1 MNNGDDEIVWREYT
15 IGGEDEEKL
24 TNEEETILHLIKEYL
39 VKEYG
44 EGNYTVKRG
53 NNFRNDTLLFI
64 YKDGKKIIDYKAFY
78 YMTFKG
84 LVLGKTYS
92 IDKLLEGAT
101 SYDNERYHLKGDT
114 IVDEKMEKELKEL
127 RERYYGKRQSKN

>member
-1 MNNGDDEIVWREYT
+1 MSDNDIVWKEYT
-15 IGGEDEEKL
+15 IGGEEEEKL
-24 TNEEETILHLIKEYL
+24 TNEEETILHLTKEYL

-44 EGNYTVKRG
+44 EGTYTIKRG

-78 YMTFKG
+78 YMAFKG

-92 IDKLLEGAT
+92 IDKLLEGVT
-101 SYDNERYHLKGDT
+101 SYDDERYHLKGDT

>member
-1 MNNGDDEIVWREYT
+1 MNNDDEIVWREYT
-15 IGGEDEEKL
+15 IGGEEEEKL
-24 TNEEETILHLIKEYL
+24 TNEEETILHLTKEYL

-92 IDKLLEGAT
+92 IDKLLEGVN
-101 SYDNERYHLKGDT
+101 SYDDERYYLKGDT
-114 IVDEKMEKELKEL
+114 IVDKQMEKGMKEL
-127 RERYYGKRQSKN
+127 RKRYYGKRQSKN

>member
-1 MNNGDDEIVWREYT
+1 MSDNDIVWKEYT
-15 IGGEDEEKL
+15 IGGEEEEKL
-24 TNEEETILHLIKEYL
+24 TNEEETILHLTKEYL

-44 EGNYTVKRG
+44 EGTYTVKRC
-53 NNFRNDTLLFI
+53 NNFRNDTFLFI

-84 LVLGKTYS
+84 LVLGKIYS
-92 IDKLLEGAT
+92 IDKLLEGVT
-101 SYDNERYHLKGDT
+101 SYDDERYHLKGDT

-127 RERYYGKRQSKN
+127 RERYYGKIPSKN

>member
-1 MNNGDDEIVWREYT
+1 MTDNDIVWREYT
-15 IGGEDEEKL
+15 IGGEEEEKL
-24 TNEEETILHLIKEYL
+24 TNDEETILHLTKEYL

-44 EGNYTVKRG
+44 ECNYTVKRG
-53 NNFRNDTLLFI
+53 NNFRNDTILFI
-64 YKDGKKIIDYKAFY
+64 YKDGKKIIDYKSFY

-92 IDKLLEGAT
+92 IDKLLEGVT
-101 SYDNERYHLKGDT
+101 SYDDERYHLKGDT

-127 RERYYGKRQSKN
+127 REIYYGKRQSKN

>member
-1 MNNGDDEIVWREYT
+1 MTDNDIVWREYT
-15 IGGEDEEKL
+15 IGGEEEEKL
-24 TNEEETILHLIKEYL
+24 TNEEETILHLTKEYL

-44 EGNYTVKRG
+44 EGNYNVKRG

-92 IDKLLEGAT
+92 IDKLLEGVT
-101 SYDNERYHLKGDT
+101 SYDDERYHLKGDT

-127 RERYYGKRQSKN
+127 RKRYYGKRQSKN

>member
-1 MNNGDDEIVWREYT
+1 MNNDNEIVWREYT
-15 IGGEDEEKL
+15 IGGEEEEKL
-24 TNEEETILHLIKEYL
+24 TNEEKTILHLTNEYL

-44 EGNYTVKRG
+44 EGTYTIKRG
-53 NNFRNDTLLFI
+53 NNFRNDTILFI

-92 IDKLLEGAT
+92 IDKLLEGVT
-101 SYDNERYHLKGDT
+101 SYDDERYHLKGDT

>member
-1 MNNGDDEIVWREYT
+1 MSDNDIVWREYT
-15 IGGEDEEKL
+15 IGGEEEEKL
-24 TNEEETILHLIKEYL
+24 TNEEETILHLAKEYL

-53 NNFRNDTLLFI
+53 KNFRNDTLLFI

-78 YMTFKG
+78 YMAFKG
-84 LVLGKTYS
+84 LALGKTYS

-101 SYDNERYHLKGDT
+101 YYDDERYYLKGDT
-114 IVDEKMEKELKEL
+114 IVDKKMEKQLKEL
-127 RERYYGKRQSKN
+127 RKRYYGKRQSKN

>member
-1 MNNGDDEIVWREYT
+1 MSDNDIVWREYT
-15 IGGEDEEKL
+15 IGGEEEEKL
-24 TNEEETILHLIKEYL
+24 TNEEETILHLTKEYL
-39 VKEYG
+39 AKEYG

-84 LVLGKTYS
+84 LALGKTYS
-92 IDKLLEGAT
+92 IYKLLEGVT
-101 SYDNERYHLKGDT
+101 SYDDERYYLKCDT
-114 IVDEKMEKELKEL
+114 IVDKKMEKELKET
-127 RERYYGKRQSKN
+127 RKRYYGKRQSKN

>member
-1 MNNGDDEIVWREYT
+1 MNDNDIVWKEYT
-15 IGGEDEEKL
+15 IGGEEEEKL
-24 TNEEETILHLIKEYL
+24 TNEEETILHLTKEYL

-53 NNFRNDTLLFI
+53 NNFRNDTFLFI

-92 IDKLLEGAT
+92 IDKLLEDVT
-101 SYDNERYHLKGDT
+101 SYDDERYHLKGDT

>member
-1 MNNGDDEIVWREYT
+1 MTNNDIVWREYT
-15 IGGEDEEKL
+15 IGGEEEEKL
-24 TNEEETILHLIKEYL
+24 TNEEKTIIHLTKEYL

-53 NNFRNDTLLFI
+53 NNFRNDTFLFI

-92 IDKLLEGAT
+92 IDKLLEGVT
-101 SYDNERYHLKGDT
+101 SYDDERYHLKGDT
-114 IVDEKMEKELKEL
+114 IVDEKMEKEMKEL

>member
-1 MNNGDDEIVWREYT
+1 MSEDNELVWKEYT
-15 IGGEDEEKL
+15 VGGEEEEKL
-24 TNEEETILHLIKEYL
+24 TNEEETILHLTKEYL

-53 NNFRNDTLLFI
+53 NNFGSDTLLFI

-84 LVLGKTYS
+84 LALGKIYS
-92 IDKLLEGAT
+92 IDELLEGVT
-101 SYDNERYHLKGDT
+101 SYDDERYHLNGDT
-114 IVDEKMEKELKEL
+114 IVDEKMEKELKEA

>member
-1 MNNGDDEIVWREYT
+1 MTDNDIVWKEYT
-15 IGGEDEEKL
+15 IGGEEEEKKL
-24 TNEEETILHLIKEYL
+24 TNDEETILHLTKEYL

-64 YKDGKKIIDYKAFY
+64 YKEGKKIIDYKAFY

-92 IDKLLEGAT
+92 IDKLLEGVT
-101 SYDNERYHLKGDT
+101 SYDDERYHLKGDT
-114 IVDEKMEKELKEL
+114 IVDEKMENELKEL

>member
-1 MNNGDDEIVWREYT
+1 MSDNDIVWKEYT
-15 IGGEDEEKL
+15 IVGEEEEKL
-24 TNEEETILHLIKEYL
+24 TNEEETILHLTKEYL

-78 YMTFKG
+78 YMIFRG
-84 LVLGKTYS
+84 LVLGKIYS
-92 IDKLLEGAT
+92 IDKLLEGVT
-101 SYDNERYHLKGDT
+101 SYDERYCLRDDI

>member
-1 MNNGDDEIVWREYT
+1 MSDNDIVWREYT
-15 IGGEDEEKL
+15 IGGEEEGKL
-24 TNEEETILHLIKEYL
+24 TNEEETILHLINEYL

-64 YKDGKKIIDYKAFY
+64 YKDGKKVIDYKAFY
-78 YMTFKG
+78 YMIFKG

-92 IDKLLEGAT
+92 IDKLLEGVT
-101 SYDNERYHLKGDT
+101 SYDDERYYLKGDT
-114 IVDEKMEKELKEL
+114 IVDKKMEK
-127 RERYYGKRQSKN
+127 

>member
-1 MNNGDDEIVWREYT
+1 MRNNDIVWREYT
-15 IGGEDEEKL
+15 IGGEEEEKL
-24 TNEEETILHLIKEYL
+24 TNEEETILHLTKEYL

-44 EGNYTVKRG
+44 KGTYTVKRG
-53 NNFRNDTLLFI
+53 NNFRNETLLFI

-92 IDKLLEGAT
+92 IDKLLEGVT
-101 SYDNERYHLKGDT
+101 SYDDERYHLKGDT
-114 IVDEKMEKELKEL
+114 IVDEKMEKEMKEL